1 MKQLSKLLVLLTVLV
16 FGQVTVQASTAIP
29 NEEHQPV
36 GITVNPSASDP
47 SQARGTVT
55 ENVDP
60 NNQVY
65 DIKEE
70 TGATKRQFLTFTTK
84 SGKVFH
90 LIINHDK
97 SDNNVQLLTEVS
109 EQDLLNLIEGEG
121 GLSTPVQKVEP
132 EKPKKEEEK
141 KAEARP
147 KSSGGILVFLIIGGV
162 VLGVGYY
169 IKVMK
174 PKNAIPFDEFEED
187 EEEDFIGDSEDSE
200 LDE

>member
-1 MKQLSKLLVLLTVLV
+1 MKQLSKLLVVLAVFV
-16 FGQVTVQASTAIP
+16 FGQVSVQASTAIP
-29 NEEHQPV
+29 NEDHQPV

-65 DIKEE
+65 EIKEE

-109 EQDLLNLIEGEG
+109 EQDLFNLIEGEG

-132 EKPKKEEEK
+132 EEPKKEEEK
-141 KAEARP
+141 KAETKP
-147 KSSGGILVFLIIGGV
+147 KSSGGIWVFSIIGGV
-162 VLGVGYY
+162 VLGIGYY
-169 IKVMK
+169 IKVVK
-174 PKNAIPFDEFEED
+174 PKNEIPFDEFEED
-187 EEEDFIGDSEDSE
+187 EEEDFITEGEE
-200 LDE
+200 EHLE